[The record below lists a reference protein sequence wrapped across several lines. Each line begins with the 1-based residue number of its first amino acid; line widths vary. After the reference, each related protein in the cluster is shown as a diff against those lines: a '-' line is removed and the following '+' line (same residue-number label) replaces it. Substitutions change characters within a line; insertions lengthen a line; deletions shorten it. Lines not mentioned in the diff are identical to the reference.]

1 MINKMKLNKSKLH
14 SISQKGTA
22 LITGLVLLT
31 VMSVVSVSTLESS
44 IVQTS
49 LSTNA
54 QHKAIAFQEAETA
67 LQKASSP
74 SHLISA
80 MGSSDRKFKLSYKNY
95 SDEEYEAGTLS
106 DESDDTQ
113 SKGKIDAEA
122 DIEYCG
128 VLPSG
133 SVKGMSLNSDQASNS
148 SKKYVRYIFNISST
162 VNLIEGRQTK
172 SKHSQRSS
180 RLMMGSFDMIGDT
193 CG

>member
-1 MINKMKLNKSKLH
+1 MMKN
-14 SISQKGTA
+14 QKGTA

-54 QHKAIAFQEAETA
+54 QHKVIAFQEAETA
-67 LQKASSP
+67 LKKASSP
-74 SHLISA
+74 AYLLAA
-80 MGSSDRKFKLSYKNY
+80 MVNADRKANLSYKNY
-95 SDEEYEAGTLS
+95 ERHEDDSDIGRHDRTS
-106 DESDDTQ
+106 DT
-113 SKGKIDAEA
+113 GKIEVKA

-133 SVKGMSLNSDQASNS
+133 SIKGMSLNADQAYNS

-180 RLMMGSFDMIGDT
+180 RLMMGSSDSSGET